1 MCIYDH
7 GVPVYLSFLFCHSCS
22 VHVQSILQNVI
33 IYILFFLTME
43 TLPPKKTLFHICN
56 RSIAKDHIFLFTLT
70 HLAKSSGR
78 EPTFFIKVAESP
90 PSTYS
95 ITIHRCF
102 WNIHSYHSHSLDI
115 CMRHSTLLSIN
126 FLPIFILN
134 HSNSYF

>member
-1 MCIYDH
+1 MIMGCLFTSHFYFVIH
-7 GVPVYLSFLFCHSCS
+7 VLSMSKAFYKMLS
-22 VHVQSILQNVI
+22 
-33 IYILFFLTME
+33 YTYFFFFNNGNFT
-43 TLPPKKTLFHICN
+43 PKKTLFHICN